1 MDHPNVTRALES
13 NPESA
18 FSRQSLG
25 DQVYEAL
32 LSRLISLKLPPGA
45 RISIDAL
52 ARELN
57 VSQTPIRAAL
67 IRLEAEGLVAKTH
80 NIGFSAAPMPTR
92 QRFEEIYD
100 LRLLLEPYMAG
111 RAARQMT
118 PAQKESLLG
127 IERQMTSL
135 DCDDAKVAYG
145 RFAVADA
152 EFHAWIAE
160 YGDNALAAE
169 TLARLHSHMHLFRL
183 RFHSQVTEE
192 AISEHQAILN
202 ALLNGNSDGA
212 SAAMQAHILRSRERL
227 APFFGE

>member
-1 MDHPNVTRALES
+1 MEHPNVTRALEGE
-13 NPESA
+13 PERELT
-18 FSRQSLG
+18 RQPLG
-25 DQVYEAL
+25 NQVYEAL

-111 RAARQMT
+111 RAAQQMT
-118 PAQKESLLG
+118 TAQKDALLA

-152 EFHAWIAE
+152 EFHAWISE
-160 YGDNALAAE
+160 YGHNALAAE

-192 AISEHQAILN
+192 AIGEHRAILD
-202 ALLNGNSDGA
+202 ALLGGDA
-212 SAAMQAHILRSRERL
+212 ERAAQAMRTHILRSRERL
-227 APFFGE
+227 SPFFGE